1 MALLWLRPGLQGG
14 KALPFAVISYYP
26 CLYSYGAQLF
36 QASFPGYIVARYNY
50 FKHHQLGLTPL
61 TRRQP

>member
-1 MALLWLRPGLQGG
+1 MALLWLRPDLQGG
-14 KALPFAVISYYP
+14 KALPFAVISYSLR
-26 CLYSYGAQLF
+26 LYSYGVQLIHT
-36 QASFPGYIVARYNY
+36 SFPGSIAAGYNF